1 MTRRQKRNLALILI
15 AFVLFIAAELAPLEG
30 IWKLLA
36 FLVPY
41 LLVGWDVLWRSVQN
55 IAHGQIFDEN
65 FLMSVAT
72 IGAMAVGE
80 YAEGVAVMLL
90 YQVGELFQSVAV
102 GKSRRSIAA
111 LMDIR
116 PEYANVVRGGETL
129 QAAPEDVAVGEEI
142 VIKPGERIPLD
153 CVVTEGSGSV
163 NTAAMT
169 GESAPRDV
177 TVGDALVSGTV
188 NINAV
193 LRARVTSVY
202 AESTVARILDMVE
215 NSSERKARTE
225 NFITKFARYYTPAV
239 VFAAVALALIPPLAF
254 AQPWGKWVHRALAFL
269 VVSCPCALVIS
280 VPLSF
285 FAGIGGASRRGILV
299 KGSNYLEAL
308 SHVRTVVFDKTGTL
322 TRGAFTVTRVSPEGM
337 DGETL
342 LNLAAAVESW
352 STHPI
357 ARAVTERARDPKKA
371 DGDVE
376 EAPGMGIKATVEGR
390 RVSVGNRRLMA
401 SEGITV
407 PEDDA
412 AGTAVYVSVDG
423 RYAGEIVISDTL
435 KEDAVA
441 CIQRLHHMGVRVV
454 MLTGDRQAA
463 AQAAAKELGVDQVMS
478 ELLPED
484 KVSALESLME
494 SSGGTVAF
502 VGDGI
507 NDAPVLMRA
516 DVGLA
521 MGALGSDAAIEA
533 ADMVLMDDRPS
544 RSAEA
549 IAISR
554 RTMGIVWQ
562 NILFALAV
570 KLATLLLIAV
580 GFANMWLAVFADVG
594 VAVLAILNALRCMN
608 VGGVGCE
615 NT

>member
-1 MTRRQKRNLALILI
+1 MTRRHKRTLLIILA
-15 AFVLFIAAELAPLEG
+15 AFVLFLGGELVPLG
-30 IWKLLA
+30 GVWRFLA

-116 PEYANVVRGGETL
+116 PEYANVVRDGKTL
-129 QAAPEDVAVGEEI
+129 EVDPEDVAVGEEI

-153 CVVTEGSGSV
+153 CVVTEGAGSV

-177 TVGDALVSGTV
+177 TAGDSLVSGTV

-254 AQPWGKWVHRALAFL
+254 AQPWSKWIHRALAFL

-299 KGSNYLEAL
+299 KGSNYLDAL
-308 SHVRTVVFDKTGTL
+308 SHVRAMVFDKTGTL
-322 TRGAFTVTRVSPEGM
+322 TRGSFTVTSVRPVGM
-337 DGETL
+337 DGEAL
-342 LNLAAAVESW
+342 LDLAAAVESW

-357 ARAVTERARDPKKA
+357 ARAVTQRARDPKKA
-371 DGDVE
+371 DSDVE
-376 EAPGMGIKATVEGR
+376 EVPGMGIRAVVEGR

-401 SEGITV
+401 SEGISV

-412 AGTAVYVSVDG
+412 AGTAVYVSVD
-423 RYAGEIVISDTL
+423 RKYAGEIVISDTL
-435 KEDAVA
+435 KEDAGA
-441 CIQRLHHMGVRVV
+441 CIQRLHSLGVRSV
-454 MLTGDRQAA
+454 MLTGDRHAA
-463 AQAAAKELGVDQVMS
+463 AQAAAKELGVDEVMS

-484 KVSALESLME
+484 KVSALEKLME
-494 SSGGTVAF
+494 SAGGAVAF

-544 RSAEA
+544 RAAEA

-570 KLATLLLIAV
+570 KLGMLLLIAL

-608 VGGVGCE
+608 VKQLDR
-615 NT
+615 

>member
-1 MTRRQKRNLALILI
+1 MTRRHKRTLLIILA
-15 AFVLFIAAELAPLEG
+15 AFVLFLGGELVPLG
-30 IWKLLA
+30 GVWRFLA

-116 PEYANVVRGGETL
+116 PEYANVVRDGKTL
-129 QAAPEDVAVGEEI
+129 EVDPEDVAVGEEI
-142 VIKPGERIPLD
+142 IIKPGERIPLD
-153 CVVTEGSGSV
+153 CVVTEGAGSV

-177 TVGDALVSGTV
+177 TAGDSLVSGTV

-254 AQPWGKWVHRALAFL
+254 AQPWSKWIHRALAFL

-299 KGSNYLEAL
+299 KGSNYLDAL
-308 SHVRTVVFDKTGTL
+308 SHVRAMVFDKTGTL
-322 TRGAFTVTRVSPEGM
+322 TRGSFTVTSVRPVGM
-337 DGETL
+337 DGEAL
-342 LNLAAAVESW
+342 LDLAAAVESW

-357 ARAVTERARDPKKA
+357 ARAVTQRARDPKKA
-371 DGDVE
+371 DSDVE
-376 EAPGMGIKATVEGR
+376 EVPGMGIRAVVEGR

-401 SEGITV
+401 SEGISV

-412 AGTAVYVSVDG
+412 AGTAVYVSLDG
-423 RYAGEIVISDTL
+423 KYAGEIVISDTL
-435 KEDAVA
+435 KEDAGA
-441 CIQRLHHMGVRVV
+441 CIQRLHSLGVRSV
-454 MLTGDRQAA
+454 MLTGDRHAA
-463 AQAAAKELGVDQVMS
+463 AQAAAKELGVDEVMS

-484 KVSALESLME
+484 KVSALEKLME
-494 SSGGTVAF
+494 SAGGAVAF

-544 RSAEA
+544 RAAEA

-570 KLATLLLIAV
+570 KLGMLLLIAL

-608 VGGVGCE
+608 VKQLDR
-615 NT
+615 

>member
-1 MTRRQKRNLALILI
+1 MTRRHKRTLLVILA
-15 AFVLFIAAELAPLEG
+15 AFVLFLGGELVPLG
-30 IWKLLA
+30 GVWRFLA

-116 PEYANVVRGGETL
+116 PEYANVVRDGE
-129 QAAPEDVAVGEEI
+129 AVEVDPEDVAVGEEI

-153 CVVTEGSGSV
+153 CVVTEGAGSV

-239 VFAAVALALIPPLAF
+239 VFAAVVLALIPPLAF
-254 AQPWGKWVHRALAFL
+254 AQPWSKWIHRALAFL

-308 SHVRTVVFDKTGTL
+308 SRVRTMVFDKTGTL
-322 TRGAFTVTRVSPEGM
+322 TRGSFTVTSVRPVGM

-342 LNLAAAVESW
+342 LDLAAAVESW

-357 ARAVTERARDPKKA
+357 ARAVAQRAQNPKKA
-371 DGDVE
+371 GGGVE
-376 EAPGMGIKATVEGR
+376 EAPGMGIRATVEGR
-390 RVSVGNRRLMA
+390 RVSVGNRRLMTA
-401 SEGITV
+401 EGIDLA
-407 PEDDA
+407 EDDA

-423 RYAGEIVISDTL
+423 KYAGEIVISDTL
-435 KEDAVA
+435 KEDAGA
-441 CIQRLHHMGVRVV
+441 CIQRLHSLGVRAV
-454 MLTGDRQAA
+454 MLTGDRRAA
-463 AQAAAKELGVDQVMS
+463 AQAAARELGVDEVMS

-484 KVSALESLME
+484 KVAALEKLME
-494 SSGGTVAF
+494 SAGGAVAF

-516 DVGLA
+516 NVGLA

-544 RSAEA
+544 RAAEA
-549 IAISR
+549 VAISR

-570 KLATLLLIAV
+570 KLGMLLLIAV

-608 VGGVGCE
+608 
-615 NT
+615 TKQLDK

>member
-1 MTRRQKRNLALILI
+1 MTRRQKRTLLVILA
-15 AFVLFIAAELAPLEG
+15 AFVLFLGGELVPLG
-30 IWKLLA
+30 GVWRFLA

-80 YAEGVAVMLL
+80 YAEGVAVMLF

-129 QAAPEDVAVGEEI
+129 QAAPEDVAVGEELI
-142 VIKPGERIPLD
+142 IKPGERIPLD

-441 CIQRLHHMGVRVV
+441 CIQRLHHMGVRAV

-570 KLATLLLIAV
+570 KLAMLLLIAV

>member
-1 MTRRQKRNLALILI
+1 MTRRHKRTLLIILA
-15 AFVLFIAAELAPLEG
+15 AFVLFLGGELVPLG
-30 IWKLLA
+30 GVWRFLA

-116 PEYANVVRGGETL
+116 PEYANVVRDGKTL
-129 QAAPEDVAVGEEI
+129 EVDPEDVAVGEEI

-153 CVVTEGSGSV
+153 CVVTEGAGSV

-177 TVGDALVSGTV
+177 TAGDSLVSGTV

-254 AQPWGKWVHRALAFL
+254 AQPWSKWIHRALAFL

-441 CIQRLHHMGVRVV
+441 CIQRLHHMGVRAV

-570 KLATLLLIAV
+570 KLAMLLLIAV

-608 VGGVGCE
+608 VKQLDR
-615 NT
+615 

>member
-1 MTRRQKRNLALILI
+1 MTRRQKRTLLVILA
-15 AFVLFIAAELAPLEG
+15 AFVLFLGGELVPLG
-30 IWKLLA
+30 GVWRFLA

-41 LLVGWDVLWRSVQN
+41 LLVGWEVLWRSVQN

-80 YAEGVAVMLL
+80 YAEGVAVMLF

-102 GKSRRSIAA
+102 GKSRRSITA

-116 PEYANVVRGGETL
+116 PEYANVIRNGQTVETD
-129 QAAPEDVAVGEEI
+129 PEDVAVGEEI

-177 TVGDALVSGTV
+177 TVGDSLVSGTV

-193 LRARVTSVY
+193 LRARVASVY
-202 AESTVARILDMVE
+202 ADSTVARILDMVE

-254 AQPWGKWVHRALAFL
+254 SQPWGIWIHRALAFL

-308 SHVRTVVFDKTGTL
+308 SHARAVVFDKTGTL
-322 TRGAFTVTRVSPEGM
+322 TRGAFTVTSVAPRGM
-337 DGETL
+337 DAEEL

-357 ARAVTERARDPKKA
+357 ARAVTERALQPKKA

-376 EAPGMGIKATVEGR
+376 ELPGMGIRAAVEGR

-401 SEGITV
+401 SEGIDA

-435 KEDAVA
+435 KEDAADCVR
-441 CIQRLHHMGVRVV
+441 RLHAMGVRAV
-454 MLTGDRQAA
+454 MLTGDRRAA

-484 KVSALESLME
+484 KVSALEKLME
-494 SSGGTVAF
+494 DTDGAVAF

-544 RSAEA
+544 RAAEA

-562 NILFALAV
+562 NILFALLV
-570 KLATLLLIAV
+570 KLAMLLLIAV

-608 VGGVGCE
+608 VKKLDA
-615 NT
+615 

>member
-1 MTRRQKRNLALILI
+1 MTRRHKRTLLIILA
-15 AFVLFIAAELAPLEG
+15 AFVLFLGGELVPLG
-30 IWKLLA
+30 GVWRFLA

-116 PEYANVVRGGETL
+116 PEYANVVRDGKTL
-129 QAAPEDVAVGEEI
+129 EVDPEDVAVGEEI

-153 CVVTEGSGSV
+153 CVVTEGAGSV

-177 TVGDALVSGTV
+177 TAGDSLVSGTV

-254 AQPWGKWVHRALAFL
+254 AQPWSKWIHRALAFL

-308 SHVRTVVFDKTGTL
+308 SHVRAMVFDKTGTL
-322 TRGAFTVTRVSPEGM
+322 TRGSFTVTSVRPVGM
-337 DGETL
+337 DGEAL
-342 LNLAAAVESW
+342 LDLAAAVESW

-357 ARAVTERARDPKKA
+357 ARAVTQRARDPKKA
-371 DGDVE
+371 DSDVE
-376 EAPGMGIKATVEGR
+376 EVPGMGIRAVVEGR

-401 SEGITV
+401 SEGISV

-412 AGTAVYVSVDG
+412 AGTAVYVSLDG
-423 RYAGEIVISDTL
+423 KYAGEIVISDTL
-435 KEDAVA
+435 KEDAGA
-441 CIQRLHHMGVRVV
+441 CIQRLHSLGVRSV
-454 MLTGDRQAA
+454 MLTGDRHAA
-463 AQAAAKELGVDQVMS
+463 AQAAAKELGVDEVMS

-484 KVSALESLME
+484 KVSALEKLME
-494 SSGGTVAF
+494 SAGGAVAF

-544 RSAEA
+544 RAAEA

-570 KLATLLLIAV
+570 KLGMLLLIAL

-608 VGGVGCE
+608 VKQLDR
-615 NT
+615 

>member
-1 MTRRQKRNLALILI
+1 MTRRHKRTLLIILA
-15 AFVLFIAAELAPLEG
+15 AFVLFLGGELVPLG
-30 IWKLLA
+30 GVWRFLA

-116 PEYANVVRGGETL
+116 PEYANVVRDGKTL
-129 QAAPEDVAVGEEI
+129 EVDPEDVAVGEEI

-153 CVVTEGSGSV
+153 CVVTEGAGSV

-177 TVGDALVSGTV
+177 TAGDSLVSGTV

-254 AQPWGKWVHRALAFL
+254 AQPWSKWIHRALAFL

-308 SHVRTVVFDKTGTL
+308 SHVRAMVFDKTGTL
-322 TRGAFTVTRVSPEGM
+322 TRGSFTVTSVRPVGM
-337 DGETL
+337 DGEAL
-342 LNLAAAVESW
+342 LDLAAAVESW

-357 ARAVTERARDPKKA
+357 ARAVTQRARDPKKA
-371 DGDVE
+371 DSDVE
-376 EAPGMGIKATVEGR
+376 EVPGMGIRAVVEGR

-401 SEGITV
+401 SEGIAV

-412 AGTAVYVSVDG
+412 AGTAVYVSLDG
-423 RYAGEIVISDTL
+423 KYAGEIVISDTL
-435 KEDAVA
+435 KEDAGA
-441 CIQRLHHMGVRVV
+441 CIQRLHSLGVRSV
-454 MLTGDRQAA
+454 MLTGDRHAA
-463 AQAAAKELGVDQVMS
+463 AQAAAKELGVDEVMS

-484 KVSALESLME
+484 KVSALEKLME
-494 SSGGTVAF
+494 SAGGAVAF

-544 RSAEA
+544 RAAEA

-570 KLATLLLIAV
+570 KLGMLLLIAL

-608 VGGVGCE
+608 VKQLDR
-615 NT
+615 

>member
-1 MTRRQKRNLALILI
+1 MTRRHKRTLLIILA
-15 AFVLFIAAELAPLEG
+15 AFVLFLGGELVPLG
-30 IWKLLA
+30 GVWRFLA

-116 PEYANVVRGGETL
+116 PEYANVVRDGKTL
-129 QAAPEDVAVGEEI
+129 EVDPEDVAVGEEI

-153 CVVTEGSGSV
+153 CVVTEGAGSV

-177 TVGDALVSGTV
+177 TAGDSLVSGTV

-254 AQPWGKWVHRALAFL
+254 AQPWSKWIHRALAFL

-299 KGSNYLEAL
+299 KGSNYLDAL
-308 SHVRTVVFDKTGTL
+308 SHVRAMVFDKTGTL
-322 TRGAFTVTRVSPEGM
+322 TRGSFTVTSVRPVGM
-337 DGETL
+337 DGEAL
-342 LNLAAAVESW
+342 LDLAAAVESW

-357 ARAVTERARDPKKA
+357 ARAVTQRARDPKKA
-371 DGDVE
+371 DSDVE
-376 EAPGMGIKATVEGR
+376 EVPGMGIRAVVEGR

-401 SEGITV
+401 SEGISV

-412 AGTAVYVSVDG
+412 AGTAVYVSLDG
-423 RYAGEIVISDTL
+423 KYAGEIVISDTL
-435 KEDAVA
+435 KEDAGA
-441 CIQRLHHMGVRVV
+441 CIQRLHSLGVRSV
-454 MLTGDRQAA
+454 MLTGDRRAA
-463 AQAAAKELGVDQVMS
+463 AQAAAKELGVDEVMS

-484 KVSALESLME
+484 KVSALEKLME
-494 SSGGTVAF
+494 SAGGAVAF

-544 RSAEA
+544 RAAEA

-570 KLATLLLIAV
+570 KLGMLLLIAL

-608 VGGVGCE
+608 VKQLDR
-615 NT
+615 

>member
-1 MTRRQKRNLALILI
+1 MTRRQKRTLLVILA
-15 AFVLFIAAELAPLEG
+15 AFVLFLGGELVPLG
-30 IWKLLA
+30 GVWRFLA

-129 QAAPEDVAVGEEI
+129 QAAPEDVAVGEELI
-142 VIKPGERIPLD
+142 IKPGERIPLD

-441 CIQRLHHMGVRVV
+441 CIQRLHHMGVRAV

-570 KLATLLLIAV
+570 KLAMLLLIAV

>member
-1 MTRRQKRNLALILI
+1 MTRRHKRTLLIILA
-15 AFVLFIAAELAPLEG
+15 AFVLFLGGELVPLG
-30 IWKLLA
+30 GVWRFLA

-116 PEYANVVRGGETL
+116 PEYANVVRDGKTL
-129 QAAPEDVAVGEEI
+129 EVDPEDVAVGEEI

-153 CVVTEGSGSV
+153 CVVTEGAGSV

-177 TVGDALVSGTV
+177 TAGDSLVSGTV

-254 AQPWGKWVHRALAFL
+254 AQPWSKWIHRALAFL

-299 KGSNYLEAL
+299 KGSNYLDAL
-308 SHVRTVVFDKTGTL
+308 SHVRAMVFDKTGTL
-322 TRGAFTVTRVSPEGM
+322 TRGSFTVTSVRPVGM
-337 DGETL
+337 DGEAL
-342 LNLAAAVESW
+342 LDLAAAVESW

-357 ARAVTERARDPKKA
+357 ARAVTQRARDPKKA
-371 DGDVE
+371 DSDVE
-376 EAPGMGIKATVEGR
+376 EVPGMGIRAVVEGR

-401 SEGITV
+401 SEGISV

-412 AGTAVYVSVDG
+412 AGTAVYVSLDG
-423 RYAGEIVISDTL
+423 KYAGEIVISDTL
-435 KEDAVA
+435 KEDAGA
-441 CIQRLHHMGVRVV
+441 CIQRLHSLGVRSV
-454 MLTGDRQAA
+454 MLTGDRHAA
-463 AQAAAKELGVDQVMS
+463 AQAAAKELGVDEVMS

-484 KVSALESLME
+484 KVSALEKLME
-494 SSGGTVAF
+494 SAGGAVAF

-544 RSAEA
+544 RAAEA

-570 KLATLLLIAV
+570 KLGMLLLIAL

-608 VGGVGCE
+608 VKQLDR
-615 NT
+615 

>member
-1 MTRRQKRNLALILI
+1 MTRRHKRTLLIILA
-15 AFVLFIAAELAPLEG
+15 AFVLFLGGELVPLG
-30 IWKLLA
+30 GVWRFLA

-116 PEYANVVRGGETL
+116 PEYANVVRDGETL
-129 QAAPEDVAVGEEI
+129 EVDPEDVAVGEEI

-153 CVVTEGSGSV
+153 CVVTEGAGSV

-177 TVGDALVSGTV
+177 TAGDSLVSGTV

-254 AQPWGKWVHRALAFL
+254 AQPWSKWIHRALAFL

-299 KGSNYLEAL
+299 KGSNYLDAL
-308 SHVRTVVFDKTGTL
+308 SHVRAMVFDKTGTL
-322 TRGAFTVTRVSPEGM
+322 TRGSFTVTSVRPVGM
-337 DGETL
+337 DGEAL
-342 LNLAAAVESW
+342 LDLAAAVESW

-357 ARAVTERARDPKKA
+357 ARAVTQRARDPKKA
-371 DGDVE
+371 DSDVE
-376 EAPGMGIKATVEGR
+376 EVPGMGIRAVVEGR

-401 SEGITV
+401 SEGISV

-412 AGTAVYVSVDG
+412 AGTAVYVSLDG
-423 RYAGEIVISDTL
+423 KYAGEIVISDTL
-435 KEDAVA
+435 KEDAGA
-441 CIQRLHHMGVRVV
+441 CIQRLHSLGVRSV
-454 MLTGDRQAA
+454 MLTGDRHAA
-463 AQAAAKELGVDQVMS
+463 AQAAAKELGVDEVMS

-484 KVSALESLME
+484 KVSALEKLME
-494 SSGGTVAF
+494 SAGGAVAF

-544 RSAEA
+544 RAAEA

-570 KLATLLLIAV
+570 KLGMLLLIAL

-608 VGGVGCE
+608 VKQLDR
-615 NT
+615 